1 MKFID
6 RLLAKW
12 KNGKVIGLMKDK
24 LGEKIM
30 TKFVRLRAKTSSYLI
45 DNSSEDKKAKGTIKC
60 AI

>member
-1 MKFID
+1 
-6 RLLAKW
+6 
-12 KNGKVIGLMKDK
+12 MKDK

-60 AI
+60 AIKRKTKFEI